1 SKSNFKAEDA
11 DMPVSG
17 TADSDGQLQALHAAL
32 QEIRESGTPQKYL
45 MVVRARAVDRAE
57 GLVLLQKDFA
67 DNNIL
72 ADAEGAK
79 ESKAVADDTPHA
91 AKHGSDKRGDNKRG
105 GDKRGGEASSEGLYI
120 EADADAVIAAFKTTL
135 ARRHPGVH
143 FFVEPSIELA
153 ALDAES
159 QKNLFRHD
167 VERPAGDVGRA
178 DVAAKDQDGD
188 AKSNKKSPQ
197 PAAPRKNA
205 TSNSRTA
212 QGSGSAK
219 ETTERHA
226 RVPVPA
232 NNDSADKR
240 GAPAAPE
247 GNLTANMARQ
257 MVVPVVPQAIQNRA
271 RSSGARNP
279 FDEKSR
285 NAKSDPE
292 ESDDKKSG
300 DKKSDNAKPRS
311 QDQEKPD
318 ERSPVLVRML
328 IVIESELPQPA
339 APADKK
345 EPSGGAS

>member
-1 SKSNFKAEDA
+1 LKADA
-11 DMPVSG
+11 AEMPSSG
-17 TADSDGQLQALHAAL
+17 TADSDGQLQAFHAAL
-32 QEIRESGTPQKYL
+32 QEIRESGAPQKYL

-91 AKHGSDKRGDNKRG
+91 SKHGDDKRG

-153 ALDAES
+153 ALDPES
-159 QKNLFRHD
+159 QKSLFRHD
-167 VERPAGDVGRA
+167 VGHLVGDVGRA
-178 DVAAKDQDGD
+178 PDAAKDQGD

-240 GAPAAPE
+240 YSPAAPE
-247 GNLTANMARQ
+247 GNLTANTARQ
-257 MVVPVVPQAIQNRA
+257 MVLPVVPQAIQNRA

-279 FDEKSR
+279 IDEK
-285 NAKSDPE
+285 
-292 ESDDKKSG
+292 SDDKKSG
-300 DKKSDNAKPRS
+300 DKKSDNAKPHS